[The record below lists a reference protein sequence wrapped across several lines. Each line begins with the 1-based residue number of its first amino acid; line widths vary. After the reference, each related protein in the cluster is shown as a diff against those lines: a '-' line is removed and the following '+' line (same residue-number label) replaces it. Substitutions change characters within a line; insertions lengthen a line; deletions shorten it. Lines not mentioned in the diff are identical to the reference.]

1 MSRRADQLLAGFAEG
16 DAISRDALLLR
27 ETFRGLGLESDI
39 FVPIKDTDPSAAEQ
53 VRPLEAYGGKPG
65 DIALLHDVLAP
76 EAVGAFLAAPVRRVL
91 RYHNITPAA
100 YFDAFDGALAARLRA
115 ARTALRAVAES
126 SDAVWS
132 ASAFNA
138 AELADWNVRHN
149 RVLPL
154 LYREE
159 RGRIAPDPEVLA
171 RMAGPLKTV
180 LFVGRLAPNKRV
192 EDLILAFH
200 AYHRGIRPQ
209 SRLVIAG
216 SERSCPRYAALLRLL
231 AHALRL
237 PNVCFEGFSSPA
249 GLAALYARADL
260 FVSASEHE
268 GYCLP
273 LVEAMANGVP
283 VLARKTGGM
292 PEALGGAGLLY
303 DDLSP
308 ALLGELMDEA
318 IHRPDVRGAMLE
330 SQAKRMAAIRARNP
344 ADEVKALLAAL

>member
-1 MSRRADQLLAGFAEG
+1 
-16 DAISRDALLLR
+16 
-27 ETFRGLGLESDI
+27 
-39 FVPIKDTDPSAAEQ
+39 
-53 VRPLEAYGGKPG
+53 
-65 DIALLHDVLAP
+65 
-76 EAVGAFLAAPVRRVL
+76 
-91 RYHNITPAA
+91 
-100 YFDAFDGALAARLRA
+100 
-115 ARTALRAVAES
+115 
-126 SDAVWS
+126 
-132 ASAFNA
+132 
-138 AELADWNVRHN
+138 
-149 RVLPL
+149 
-154 LYREE
+154 
-159 RGRIAPDPEVLA
+159 
-171 RMAGPLKTV
+171 
-180 LFVGRLAPNKRV
+180 VGRLAPNKRV
-192 EDLILAFH
+192 EELILAFH
-200 AYHRGIRPQ
+200 AYHRGIQPQ

-237 PNVCFEGFSSPA
+237 PNVCFEGFASPA

-308 ALLGELMDEA
+308 ALLGELMGEA
-318 IHRPDVRGAMLE
+318 IHRPEMRRALLE

-344 ADEVKALLAAL
+344 AEEVKALLAEL